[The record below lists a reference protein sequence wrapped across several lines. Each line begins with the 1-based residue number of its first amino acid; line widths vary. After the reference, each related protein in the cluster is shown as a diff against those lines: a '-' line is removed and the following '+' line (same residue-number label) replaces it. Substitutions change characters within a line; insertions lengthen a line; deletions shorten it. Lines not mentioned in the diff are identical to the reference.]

1 MIRILTQKKISQAI
15 ARNFCEP
22 TESLYKKLPELK
34 NDPFKAMGEVKLVG
48 AKESEITDPIAGL
61 LVGAA
66 KLEAARKEL
75 GPLNRKQKETF
86 SGIKENID
94 GAIAWAMHSK
104 AGKKALNSAIVVS
117 MTLSSA
123 GCAGIAAKPIDVFD
137 TPTPIVQTF
146 TPTPIERPTETQT
159 PPGIEGSTYPTS
171 SENFVKTPGIS
182 GAEARKI
189 IVEKGLGEDLKA
201 LEKWYEEN
209 GIIGI
214 GMSSFTVPVVYQEGG
229 NFNWNLIVKKNNGN
243 FLKFTITSGPEAGQL
258 VRAMGMVSF
267 LASKPSFEVSELQDP
282 AGMGN
287 LNQQVIWDRSGWS
300 VVGAFQ
306 DNNLIA
312 WFNADAPNGGEWVKL
327 QEILPTATPAA
338 AREIPFDTSR
348 FEVVDATDGNKY
360 QGYLIED
367 EFGTRLVDDVNSII
381 LVKDGDIW
389 RPAESRNYSEEYPAV
404 FYETKIG
411 KADGFEIPITLGL
424 ARNVREGVGFNF
436 SEVHMTQLGADSVA
450 SSYLSDAWFRYRIV
464 MNHPDTTYEEYLELL
479 KEGKGNFSV
488 YDAIEKMDILI
499 DPRQGVSFV
508 ITGDRTKSMPI
519 WLYDVSAVY
528 FDSDKKGR
536 LLVANNEA
544 YLYHQLLGHED
555 IYRDINVRSVM
566 FAVGSTYLLTYYP
579 DRCFKSGGVE
589 SVCADIEE
597 PLFTVNESHS
607 VLHKNYFSFNKYE
620 SNDPLF
626 ILK

>member
-1 MIRILTQKKISQAI
+1 MIRILTQKKISQAL

-34 NDPFKAMGEVKLVG
+34 DDPFKAMGEVKLVG
-48 AKESEITDPIAGL
+48 GKESEITDPIAGL

-66 KLEAARKEL
+66 KLETAKREL
-75 GPLNRKQKETF
+75 GSLNRKQKEVF

-123 GCAGIAAKPIDVFD
+123 GCAGIAAKPIDISN
-137 TPTPIVQTF
+137 TPPPIVQTF

-189 IVEKGLGEDLKA
+189 IVEKGVGEDLKA

-209 GIIGI
+209 GIIGS

-229 NFNWNLIVKKNNGN
+229 NFNWNLMVKKNNGN
-243 FLKFTITSGPEAGQL
+243 FLKFTLTSGPEAGQL
-258 VRAMGMVSF
+258 VRAMGMVSY

-306 DNNLIA
+306 GDNLIA

-327 QEILPTATPAA
+327 QEIVPTATPAA
-338 AREIPFDTSR
+338 TEIPFDTSR
-348 FEVVDATDGNKY
+348 FEVVDALDGNKY

-367 EFGTRLVDDVNSII
+367 EFGTRLVDDVNSVI
-381 LVKDGDIW
+381 LVKDGDTW

-411 KADGFEIPITLGL
+411 KADGFEIPITIGL
-424 ARNVREGVGFNF
+424 SSNVREGIGFTY
-436 SEVHMTQLGADSVA
+436 SEVHMTQLGADGVA
-450 SSYLSDAWFRYRIV
+450 LMFLQSAWGRYRDI
-464 MNHPDTTYEEYLELL
+464 MNHPGVTYEEYLELL
-479 KEGKGNFSV
+479 KKGEGN
-488 YDAIEKMDILI
+488 IEILDSITKKPVLI
-499 DPRQGVSFV
+499 DPRQGYSTV
-508 ITGDRTKSMPI
+508 ITGDRKYGMPI
-519 WLYDVSAVY
+519 RYY
-528 FDSDKKGR
+528 ETGFHFTSDESGR
-536 LLVANNEA
+536 LLLAVNSADEYHMGKSDNIGGKNSYFVLTSFASVSSLVYFPNNCMKSEIINSA
-544 YLYHQLLGHED
+544 CGMLSLPED
-555 IYRDINVRSVM
+555 IATFGEKVYSDVID
-566 FAVGSTYLLTYYP
+566 YYNN
-579 DRCFKSGGVE
+579 KS
-589 SVCADIEE
+589 S
-597 PLFTVNESHS
+597 
-607 VLHKNYFSFNKYE
+607 
-620 SNDPLF
+620 DPLF